1 MIGKQTTL
9 DLNGPILSF
18 VQQPQSV
25 TVDNGTTLS
34 LVGIATALFPTQDPP
49 NPTSNTGVLSYRWN
63 AEGFGPLTDG
73 TFQGATITGSG
84 TTTLTITNATSP
96 TANGLKFYVDVDY
109 VPSAYSQP
117 VGSAVTVG
125 TGRSTGNAVNE
136 ILTSNTA
143 TLTVNPFITILSQP
157 QNDTT
162 AVGSRANFFVDAT
175 ISDDRF
181 GGLLYQWQL
190 DNQNLTD
197 QDTLNAI
204 IRGSNQP
211 GLIITP
217 TPDVPGISTVRVLVS
232 NPSAGT
238 VISNSVTLN
247 VVDLRN
253 ILVIEGFTPQ
263 NIYDIEEVNL
273 SGGTSFTLTDE
284 TFGSNFNTITFYAP
298 ENDLDIEM
306 EIRASKGDDKGSY
319 TGGRGGVSRI
329 RTTLR
334 RNDEYTVLGISNN
347 SGLFIYRGANL
358 ISVVGKGGDAGSIG
372 NGGSGGGVSN
382 AGENGSGRGSG
393 TGGARLSAGQLTLNG
408 IFGSNT
414 TTTTFLPGDSK
425 APIPNGGRTI
435 SCPKGS
441 YWVGQGIQPCSINGT
456 TQFIN
461 TNGALISQS
470 ALINRG
476 FKPGYTITSTGGIAI
491 STGGN
496 GGEGATGGSG
506 GNEGGGGGG
515 SGYTDGSFTILSSS
529 SGENNLLKSTI
540 NFKIFVP
547 PPPPPPP
554 PPSPSSSPST
564 PTYNGIAAGQNQNV
578 GYAPSQIYGGGISAV
593 IGRGGFNN
601 AINAGFSVASIQA
614 WVNRTGAEVGGV
626 LESRGINPAPG
637 KSYRY

>member
-1 MIGKQTTL
+1 MTERQTSL

-18 VQQPQSV
+18 ITQPV
-25 TVDNGTTLS
+25 GLTTS
-34 LVGIATALFPTQDPP
+34 SSTATFVGIATATFPTQTPA
-49 NPTSNTGVLSYRWN
+49 NPATNTGTIGYRWY
-63 AEGFGPLTDG
+63 AEGSALSDG
-73 TFQGATITGSG
+73 SFRGATISG
-84 TTTLTITNATSP
+84 TATTTLTLSSLKSPETNNVNFFLRA
-96 TANGLKFYVDVDY
+96 DY
-109 VPSAYSQP
+109 TPSAYGLP
-117 VGSAVTVG
+117 GVAITEG
-125 TGRSTGNAVNE
+125 TARFTGNAINDPLDSDTVK
-136 ILTSNTA
+136 
-143 TLTVNPFITILSQP
+143 LTVLPTITITSQP

-162 AVGSRANFFVDAT
+162 AVGSGANFFVDAT
-175 ISDDRF
+175 ISDSSF
-181 GGLLYQWQL
+181 GGLSYQWQL
-190 DNQNLTD
+190 NNQNLTD
-197 QDTLNAI
+197 RDTANAI

-217 TPDVPGISTVRVLVS
+217 TPEVPGISTVRVIVS

-247 VVDLRN
+247 VVNPRN
-253 ILVIEGFTPQ
+253 ILIIEGFTPQ

-273 SGGTSFTLTDE
+273 DGGANFTLTDT

-382 AGENGSGRGSG
+382 AGENGSGRNAGI
-393 TGGARLSAGQLTLNG
+393 GGARLSAGQLTLNG
-408 IFGSNT
+408 IFGSNS
-414 TTTTFLPGDSK
+414 TTTTFLSGDSK
-425 APIPNGGRTI
+425 ATIPNGGRTI

-441 YWVGQGIQPCSINGT
+441 YWVGQGIPPCNNIGT
-456 TQFIN
+456 IQFRN

-476 FKPGYTITSTGGIAI
+476 FKPGYTITSTGGRAL

-496 GGEGATGGSG
+496 GGEGATGGFG

-515 SGYTDGSFTILSSS
+515 SGYSDGSYSVLSSS
-529 SGENNLLKSTI
+529 SGGNTSLKSTI

-564 PTYNGIAAGQNQNV
+564 PTYNGVAGGFNQNA
-578 GYAPSQIYGGGISAV
+578 GYSQSQIYTGGTTGALGATAV
-593 IGRGGFNN
+593 QRALNEGYSLG
-601 AINAGFSVASIQA
+601 SIQSWA
-614 WVNRTGAEVGGV
+614 NRTGATVG
-626 LESRGINPAPG
+626 PAARAQYG
-637 KSYRY
+637 LR